1 MSIVAFGFF
10 CFVAAALLAYYCFPL
25 RLRWYVPL
33 AASVAFY
40 IIGCGWALFLG
51 MCAMAAAAYF
61 GARFVEWDDSG
72 WRHWIPI
79 GTVILLAGV
88 LIAFKENQFFVD
100 NGNYLLGL
108 TNRQFRLTLPAW
120 AAPIGISYW
129 TLMLLGYVLD
139 VKWGKY
145 PAEKNPLKV
154 LLFTCYFPQMTLGPF
169 TRFDDM
175 RGKLFVGH
183 RFDYEGFCYGLQ
195 RVGWGLFKKLVLAE
209 RLALIVQ
216 TVYGANSDGGGYQGL
231 IILFGAACYVFQLY
245 ADFAGAIDIVNG
257 VSQAFGI
264 ILPENFQRPFFSQ
277 SLSEIWRRWHMT
289 LGFWVRDYIMYP
301 IQRVLTVRYGKP
313 MRRRFGKKT
322 GKDVILY
329 ISMLATW
336 FTVGFWHGGGWK
348 YIFAS
353 GLFFF
358 VMIVGGMLLQP
369 AFDRLKDAL
378 NVDTESFSW
387 RLWLR
392 LRSFLLFTLSVSFGR
407 AADLLSGFRYW
418 SKLFHW
424 NPWVLFDGTM
434 FKLGLDGKDFWV
446 LAIGMAVVLT
456 VSVSQSR
463 RGSTRVWLSKQ
474 NIAFRW
480 AMLLGLCFTVLILGM
495 YGEGYNPADFIYGG
509 F

>member
-1 MSIVAFGFF
+1 VSIVAFGFF
-10 CFVAAALLAYYCFPL
+10 CFAALTLLLYYCCPV

-40 IIGCGWALFLG
+40 IIGGGWVLFLG
-51 MCAMAAAAYF
+51 MCAMATTAYF
-61 GARFVEWDDSG
+61 GALFAERDGGG
-72 WRHWIPI
+72 WRGWAPI
-79 GTVILLAGV
+79 AAIVLLAGA

-100 NGNYLLGL
+100 NGNWLLGF
-108 TNRQFRLTLPAW
+108 TNRKFRMTLPSW
-120 AAPIGISYW
+120 VAPIGISYW

-145 PAEKNPLKV
+145 SAETDPLKV

-175 RGKLFVGH
+175 RDKLFVGH
-183 RFDYEGFCYGLQ
+183 RFDYDGFCQGLQ

-209 RLALIVQ
+209 RLALIVS
-216 TVYGANSDGGGYQGL
+216 TVYGSKSDGGGYQGL
-231 IILFGAACYVFQLY
+231 VIVFGAICYVLQLY
-245 ADFAGAIDIVNG
+245 TDFSGAIDIVNG
-257 VSQAFGI
+257 ISQMFGI
-264 ILPENFQRPFFSQ
+264 TLPENFQQPFFSL

-289 LGFWVRDYIMYP
+289 LGFWMRDYIMYP
-301 IQRVLTVRYGKP
+301 VQRTLTVRYAKAA
-313 MRRRFGKKT
+313 RRRFGKKR
-322 GKDVILY
+322 GKNILLY

-336 FTVGFWHGGGWK
+336 FTVGFWHGGSWK
-348 YIFAS
+348 YICAS

-358 VMIVGGMLLQP
+358 IMIVAGMLLQP
-369 AFDRLKDAL
+369 FFDLLKDTL
-378 NVDTESFSW
+378 NVDTDSFSW
-387 RLWLR
+387 RLWSR
-392 LRSFLLFTLSVSFGR
+392 ARSFLLFALSVSFGR
-407 AADLLSGFRYW
+407 AADLASGFTFWR
-418 SKLFHW
+418 KAFHW

-446 LAIGMAVVLT
+446 LMIGMIVLLL
-456 VSVSQSR
+456 VSCSQVR
-463 RGSTRVWLSKQ
+463 RGSTRVWLTKQ

-480 AMLLGLCFTVLILGM
+480 AMLMGLCFTVLILGM